1 MHSIQPRNLR
11 QETDADLK
19 HHVHY
24 WRAKVRKFFHSS
36 KLLVKNLV
44 IEDKIIIYLRL
55 RVLTAGKKRAVAQ
68 QFSTVAKWNCATPQ
82 NQGILAARCK
92 DAPFRQPQLHAPD
105 VWNNPLTL
113 QHSQM

>member
-11 QETDADLK
+11 QETDADLN

-24 WRAKVRKFFHSS
+24 RRAKVRKFFHSS

-55 RVLTAGKKRAVAQ
+55 RVLTAGKKRAIAQ
-68 QFSTVAKWNCATPQ
+68 QFSNVAKWNCATPQ

-92 DAPFRQPQLHAPD
+92 DAPFRQPLQRGQD
-105 VWNNPLTL
+105 VWRMP
-113 QHSQM
+113 